1 MTKPPQAAP
10 PETASAEP
18 ASPEPAPG
26 EAAAPE
32 ADQSEIAVRTVGLKK
47 TYAASGQRPEVPAVR
62 GIDLDVRRG
71 EFFGLLGPNGAGKS
85 TTIGMLT
92 TLVVPTG
99 GSATVCGLDVVKDAV
114 AIKRRIGVVS
124 QQNSLDSDLDVFENL
139 EFRGRYFGLSAR
151 DARRR
156 ADELLELFGL
166 TEQRGGKPFEI
177 SGGQAKRVMICRALM
192 HGPEVLFLDE
202 PTAGLDPQTRTNL
215 WEVLRGLQAAGQTI
229 MLTTH
234 YMEEAEALCDR
245 VAVVDH
251 GEILASGTVDKLKSN
266 AGADTVITVTYDSAV
281 PEEVRGLSERNGISK
296 VEINDG
302 QVRVFASEPEGLLGE
317 LVAIGAGAG
326 VGVTDATQL
335 RPSLETVFLTLTGRD
350 YRE

>member
-1 MTKPPQAAP
+1 MTESPAAVH
-10 PETASAEP
+10 TVDLRKTYP
-18 ASPEPAPG
+18 ASGPRPA
-26 EAAAPE
+26 
-32 ADQSEIAVRTVGLKK
+32 
-47 TYAASGQRPEVPAVR
+47 VPAVR
-62 GIDLDVRRG
+62 GIDLDVPRG

-92 TLVVPTG
+92 TLVTPTG
-99 GSATVCGLDVVKDAV
+99 GSAHVCGLDVVDDAV
-114 AIKRRIGVVS
+114 EIKRRIGVVS
-124 QQNSLDSDLDVFENL
+124 QNNTLDSDLTVAENL
-139 EFRGRYFGLSAR
+139 EFRGRYFGLGAR
-151 DARRR
+151 DARGR

-166 TEQRGGKPFEI
+166 TEQRTGNPFEI

-215 WEVLRGLQAAGQTI
+215 WDVLRGLQAAGQTI
-229 MLTTH
+229 VLTTH

-251 GEILASGTVDKLKSN
+251 GEILASGTVDELKST
-266 AGADTVITVTYDSAV
+266 AGADTVITVAYDTAA
-281 PEEVRGLSERNGISK
+281 PAGVRALADRDGITK
-296 VEINDG
+296 VEVNDG
-302 QVRVFASEPEGLLGE
+302 QVRVFASDPGGLLGE
-317 LVAIGAGAG
+317 LVTIGSRAG

>member
-1 MTKPPQAAP
+1 MTPP
-10 PETASAEP
+10 PEAAVHTAGLEKTYP
-18 ASPEPAPG
+18 ASGPRPA
-26 EAAAPE
+26 
-32 ADQSEIAVRTVGLKK
+32 VH
-47 TYAASGQRPEVPAVR
+47 AVR
-62 GIDLDVRRG
+62 GIDLDVPRG

-99 GSATVCGLDVVKDAV
+99 GSARVCGLDVVRDAV
-114 AIKRRIGVVS
+114 EIKRRIGVVS
-124 QQNSLDSDLDVFENL
+124 QGNTLDSDLTAAENL
-139 EFRGRYFGLSAR
+139 EFRGRFFGLSAR

-156 ADELLELFGL
+156 ADELMELFGL
-166 TEQRGGKPFEI
+166 TEHRQGNPFEM

-215 WEVLRGLQAAGQTI
+215 WDVLRGLQAAGQTI
-229 MLTTH
+229 LLTTH

-251 GEILASGTVDKLKSN
+251 GSILASGTVDELKST
-266 AGADTVITVTYDSAV
+266 AGADTVITVAYDA
-281 PEEVRGLSERNGISK
+281 PAPREIHALADRAGISK
-296 VEINDG
+296 VEVLDG
-302 QVRVFASEPEGLLGE
+302 QVRVFAAEPEGVLGE
-317 LVAIGAGAG
+317 LVAIGSAAG

-335 RPSLETVFLTLTGRD
+335 RPSLETVFLTITGRD

>member
-1 MTKPPQAAP
+1 MSAP
-10 PETASAEP
+10 PESAV
-18 ASPEPAPG
+18 STT
-26 EAAAPE
+26 
-32 ADQSEIAVRTVGLKK
+32 DLKK
-47 TYAASGQRPEVPAVR
+47 TYPASGPRPEVHAVR
-62 GIDLDVRRG
+62 GIDLDVPKG

-99 GSATVCGLDVVKDAV
+99 GSARVCGLDVVRQPV
-114 AIKRRIGVVS
+114 EIKRRIGVVS
-124 QQNSLDSDLDVFENL
+124 QNNTLDSDLTAGENL
-139 EFRGRYFGLSAR
+139 EFRGRFFGLGAR

-156 ADELLELFGL
+156 ADELMELFGL
-166 TEQRGGKPFEI
+166 TEQRGGNPFEI
-177 SGGQAKRVMICRALM
+177 SGGQAKRFMICRALM

-215 WEVLRGLQAAGQTI
+215 WEVLRGLQESGQTI
-229 MLTTH
+229 VLTTH
-234 YMEEAEALCDR
+234 YMEEAEALCEK

-251 GEILASGTVDKLKSN
+251 GRILASGTVDELKGA
-266 AGADTVITVTYDSAV
+266 AGADTVITVTYDA
-281 PEEVRGLSERNGISK
+281 PPPREIKALADRDGISK

-302 QVRVFASEPEGLLGE
+302 QVRVFAAEAEGILGE
-317 LVAIGAGAG
+317 LVAVGAAAG

-335 RPSLETVFLTLTGRD
+335 RPSLETVFLTITGRD